1 MIQSKILHLTLS
13 AFLVVNAQSSF
24 ASGKH
29 DESQENEESGHDHDQ
44 KEDHAE
50 GKGDAHKSEEGD
62 EHAHGAEGEEHGET
76 NKSVGPDKGILEA
89 SEKSGFK
96 LSQEAWKNF
105 GIRTIEASGPGVY
118 TLAKRSIFFGLEE
131 RNVYRLRDGF
141 FKRVDFKTISKSNA
155 EYRVQIQDLIAGD
168 QIVTAGLGYLRIAE
182 MAAFG
187 GVGEGHSH

>member
-1 MIQSKILHLTLS
+1 MLV
-13 AFLVVNAQSSF
+13 FLALRPFPVT
-24 ASGKH
+24 ASGDH
-29 DESQENEESGHDHDQ
+29 DELPPKQTKES
-44 KEDHAE
+44 DHAHSEDEKHE
-50 GKGDAHKSEEGD
+50 GKEGAEEKHEG
-62 EHAHGAEGEEHGET
+62 EEVGHAHGSEDGEHGET

-89 SEKSGFK
+89 SEKAGFK
-96 LSQEAWKNF
+96 LSKEAWKNF

-141 FKRVDFKTISKSNA
+141 FKRIDFKTISKSNA
-155 EYRVQIQDLIAGD
+155 EYRVQIQDLMTGD